1 MKQQLAFC
9 ISILGL
15 LATPALSQQSAT
27 NSTAACTFQDG
38 KQLGIQYEK
47 VPSLKK
53 VDLSSGK
60 LWTPGEKPMVLF
72 TQADLTVGHSQ
83 IPVGAYSLYFIPGK
97 DHWTLVVNKGIKKGQ
112 YEQQQDLVRVAMDVG
127 QLSTP
132 EQFNLFFAHVAPKQC
147 NLRIYEGKTGA
158 WAEFHE
164 K

>member
-15 LATPALSQQSAT
+15 LVAPSFSQQLGTSSSAT
-27 NSTAACTFQDG
+27 CTFQDG
-38 KQLGIQYEK
+38 KQLSVQHEK
-47 VPSLKK
+47 IPPIKK

-72 TQADLTVGHSQ
+72 TQADLNVGHSE

-97 DHWTLVVNKGIKKGQ
+97 DHWTLVVNKGVEKGQ

-132 EQFNLFFAHVAPKQC
+132 EQFSLLFAHVAPKQC